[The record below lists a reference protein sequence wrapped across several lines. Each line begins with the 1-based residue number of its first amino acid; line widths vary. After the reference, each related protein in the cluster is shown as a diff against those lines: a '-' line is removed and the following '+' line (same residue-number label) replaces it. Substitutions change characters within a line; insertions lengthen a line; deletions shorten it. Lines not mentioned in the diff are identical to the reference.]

1 MTGLE
6 LARPR
11 DVSALFADS
20 LGVYFRNARAFL
32 PLSAAVVVPV
42 HLVVDGVGMEELTS
56 GYDSSPSPVET
67 VIPTLV
73 SFLVVAPLIT
83 AICIHA
89 LNDLASGERPRVR
102 AALLT
107 GLEAFAP
114 IFFAVVLMGIGVAIG
129 LVLLVLPGIYLAV
142 RWYFVPQTVMIDG
155 ARGTGALDRSGELVR
170 GSWWR
175 TFGLIVMANLAAI
188 LPALLLVAPFDALAD
203 DSDRAVWSLVGT
215 MATETITAPF
225 VALFSTLLYYDLRAR
240 RRAALDLV
248 PLGHRVLTGALGDC
262 CERLGV
268 GVELVEPELGREV
281 GSARVL
287 EDPVGRLIGEVGR
300 GGSGALWGEL
310 PADVLDRRVALLH
323 RSLAPV
329 AAVGEL
335 GRGVSKSSDRRP
347 GCRPARRSYR
357 LHRRR
362 PLRTP
367 AARSRGEE
375 REHDPP
381 AATQARHGYSSAT
394 RFLRASAWATPRTA
408 PRRPAQKRAVRR
420 VVPGLGGRLHQSQ
433 SVGPVSSSGPF
444 AQSTM

>member
-1 MTGLE
+1 VTGLE

-215 MATETITAPF
+215 MATETISAPF

-240 RRAALDLV
+240 KRD
-248 PLGHRVLTGALGDC
+248 
-262 CERLGV
+262 
-268 GVELVEPELGREV
+268 
-281 GSARVL
+281 
-287 EDPVGRLIGEVGR
+287 
-300 GGSGALWGEL
+300 
-310 PADVLDRRVALLH
+310 
-323 RSLAPV
+323 
-329 AAVGEL
+329 AV
-335 GRGVSKSSDRRP
+335 V
-347 GCRPARRSYR
+347 
-357 LHRRR
+357 
-362 PLRTP
+362 
-367 AARSRGEE
+367 
-375 REHDPP
+375 
-381 AATQARHGYSSAT
+381 
-394 RFLRASAWATPRTA
+394 
-408 PRRPAQKRAVRR
+408 
-420 VVPGLGGRLHQSQ
+420 
-433 SVGPVSSSGPF
+433 
-444 AQSTM
+444 